1 MSTVFL
7 PTGTLSDRL
16 FAPLTS
22 TKGVAV
28 AFAASLFVAL
38 SAQVVIPIPFSDVP
52 ITGQPFAV
60 LLVGA
65 LLGSRLG
72 ALALAFYL
80 LEGAM
85 GLPFF
90 YGGHGGLA
98 HLLAS
103 PTAGYLWSYPLV
115 AFVTGWLAERGWDR
129 RFVTAAAAMA
139 LGLVVMLAGGF
150 AWRAA
155 FLMPPAQAFATSVV
169 PFIPGGIIK
178 ILLAAAMLPLGWRLV
193 GREPRAKR

>member
-1 MSTVFL
+1 MSTAFL

-16 FAPLTS
+16 FAPLTR
-22 TKGVAV
+22 TKGVAF

-38 SAQVVIPIPFSDVP
+38 SAQIAIPIPFSDVP
-52 ITGQPFAV
+52 VTGQPFAV

-65 LLGSRLG
+65 LLGARLG
-72 ALALAFYL
+72 ALALAVYL
-80 LEGAM
+80 LEGAL

-90 YGGHGGLA
+90 FGGRGGLA

-115 AFVTGWLAERGWDR
+115 AFITGSLAERGWDR
-129 RFVTAAAAMA
+129 RFVTAAAAMT

-155 FLMPPAQAFATSVV
+155 LLMPPAQAFATSVV
-169 PFIPGGIIK
+169 PFIPGGVIK
-178 ILLAAAMLPLGWRLV
+178 ILLAAAVLPLGWQLV